1 VDAAIHLWEQLATQI
16 IIIVGE
22 DGFNSLYT
30 RSLFLSQSKFPCLVP
45 SPQAPQADHR
55 FAGLRTSLEGQ
66 TPAQA
71 SEANS
76 LLLITFTDILASLIG
91 EQLTTFILG
100 LAWGIETRI
109 ALARSFKNE

>member
-1 VDAAIHLWEQLATQI
+1 MDAAIKLWEQMATQI
-16 IIIVGE
+16 ISIVGE

-30 RSLFLSQSKFPCLVP
+30 RSLFLNQTTFPWLAASQL
-45 SPQAPQADHR
+45 APQTEQR
-55 FAGLRTSLEGQ
+55 FAELKASLEGQ

-91 EQLTTFILG
+91 EQLTTRILG
-100 LAWGIETRI
+100 LAWGTDISHS
-109 ALARSFKNE
+109 AGSSKNE